1 MKLHT
6 SRTTISCPTGF
17 GFLPSGLYWS
27 KIPKSCSQAWPLPM
41 VKATLWKCQ
50 KQLCESPVLKWCP
63 CTTLTASAT
72 HAHRAARTRGDAENL
87 LLLLELSHRSSG
99 TATSDVDSVPW
110 HSCSRSPGLQH
121 VLHLAGAHVEAKT
134 FWAMPLCYT
143 PARSFP
149 ALWVL
154 SISKKQ
160 MHIWESTHTDT
171 HFFSQPG
178 PVDVFKSNRCDTL
191 FGFVWKELED
201 QNREVQLACTY

>member
-17 GFLPSGLYWS
+17 GFLAFRTLLIKNPKIMLSGLTTAHGESYTVEM
-27 KIPKSCSQAWPLPM
+27 PKA
-41 VKATLWKCQ
+41 ALWKPCSEMMPVHHFNSECHSCPPSCQ
-50 KQLCESPVLKWCP
+50 DAWGCWEPA
-63 CTTLTASAT
+63 ASAG
-72 HAHRAARTRGDAENL
+72 AQSQ
-87 LLLLELSHRSSG
+87 ELRDSD
-99 TATSDVDSVPW
+99 SDVDSVPW

-134 FWAMPLCYT
+134 FWAIPLCYT

-160 MHIWESTHTDT
+160 MHIWESTHTDM

-201 QNREVQLACTY
+201 QNHEVQLACTY